1 MKNAILVII
10 CLFLISCGENKR
22 GNESKK
28 SVDIET
34 QIMNKIDLEN
44 WTDTPHVSGRLA
56 TESDVNSGAATFVI
70 DGQGEEH
77 KPLNIQIPAL
87 AFQIDLD
94 TKEKTPVILIQGE
107 LVGEQQIVGIKYLD
121 GTDGVCTLSELEFVE
136 SPDEFEK

>member
-1 MKNAILVII
+1 MKNLILAII
-10 CLFLISCGENKR
+10 CLSLISCRENKS

-28 SVDIET
+28 SIDFET
-34 QIMNKIDLEN
+34 QTMNKIDLKN

-56 TESDVNSGAATFVI
+56 TGSDVSSGAATFVI

-94 TKEKTPVILIQGE
+94 TKEKTPVVLIQGE
-107 LVGEQQIVGIKYLD
+107 QVGDQQIVGIKYLD
-121 GTDGVCTLSELEFVE
+121 GSDGVCTLSELELVE